1 MKYNIKSLN
10 KLIIFYSILYL
21 LIFLLMK
28 TILKIFNIAFRE
40 WFVFLSI
47 IIIAITFII
56 GIIQLL
62 LKVKPKFLK
71 ILSVISFIVLLLLI
85 SPFAFVIS
93 AFIYMPEHVVE
104 KDNKKYVAYVNSW
117 LDTRVEYYDYINFL
131 LRENTIRIVENYYN
145 VGKDVLADKEKKW
158 IPENSFCYD
167 ENGKVIAIIEDDNNS
182 TSIGNNENEE
192 TFVGNEE
199 SNVEKADLLSEEE
212 KKAEVLYEKKI
223 DELTSIRIVYIASI
237 LAQRSLIGIQKTTDG
252 AKTWK
257 NQLQMSDRYLT
268 IHNGAKYVFL
278 DENIGF
284 INDQGLAGTNG
295 DNRELLV
302 TIDGGKTFVNAN
314 IIKPDSIMAENLFVD
329 DIPYIEDNILKVKVY
344 TIDYHDWQDK
354 TYYEFYSDDNGLN
367 WKIYK

>member
-131 LRENTIRIVENYYN
+131 L
-145 VGKDVLADKEKKW
+145 KKLH
-158 IPENSFCYD
+158 
-167 ENGKVIAIIEDDNNS
+167 
-182 TSIGNNENEE
+182 T
-192 TFVGNEE
+192 
-199 SNVEKADLLSEEE
+199 
-212 KKAEVLYEKKI
+212 
-223 DELTSIRIVYIASI
+223 
-237 LAQRSLIGIQKTTDG
+237 
-252 AKTWK
+252 
-257 NQLQMSDRYLT
+257 
-268 IHNGAKYVFL
+268 
-278 DENIGF
+278 
-284 INDQGLAGTNG
+284 
-295 DNRELLV
+295 
-302 TIDGGKTFVNAN
+302 
-314 IIKPDSIMAENLFVD
+314 
-329 DIPYIEDNILKVKVY
+329 
-344 TIDYHDWQDK
+344 
-354 TYYEFYSDDNGLN
+354 
-367 WKIYK
+367 